1 MTEWKNIKGFEE
13 KYKINK
19 QGEVYSNITGKMLKP
34 IIKKGYC
41 RYVLHTCNNKKCKYK
56 FGHRL
61 VAEAFLEDYS
71 DDLQVDHIN
80 NIRTDNRVEN
90 LRMVNN
96 QENCNN
102 PNSNIC
108 KSCRVYFK
116 NGDIKEYKAIKELI
130 KDLKGDMSIDD
141 NLRTLI
147 WKCIKYNRGSEKYN
161 IEKIE
166 YI

>member
-1 MTEWKNIKGFEE
+1 MAEWRDAKGFEGL
-13 KYKINK
+13 YKISD
-19 QGEVYSNITGKMLKP
+19 QGEVYSIITDKIIKP

-41 RYVLHTCNNKKCKYK
+41 RYVLHTCNNKQYKYK

-80 NIRTDNRVEN
+80 NIRTDNKASN
-90 LRMVNN
+90 LRMVDNR
-96 QENCNN
+96 ENCNN

-108 KSCRVYFK
+108 KPCRVYYK
-116 NGDIKEYKAIKELI
+116 NGDIKEYKAIK
-130 KDLKGDMSIDD
+130 DIDIPYYV
-141 NLRTLI
+141 I
-147 WKCIKYNRGSEKYN
+147 WQCIRYNRGSKKYS
-161 IEKIE
+161 IQKVE